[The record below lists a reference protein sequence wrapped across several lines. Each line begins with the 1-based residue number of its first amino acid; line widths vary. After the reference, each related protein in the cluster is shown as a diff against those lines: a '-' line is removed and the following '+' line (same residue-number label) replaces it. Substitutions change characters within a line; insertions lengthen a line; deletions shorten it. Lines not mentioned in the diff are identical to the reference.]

1 MAANG
6 RSILAVVVLLGTA
19 GATGLGAQT
28 GEPPLSRALAL
39 ESEGKCVEAIPLYRQ
54 SLGERDPTGALLG
67 LERCYREI
75 HQPDS
80 LLAVIDSVLTRRPR
94 DPTVRTIILRT
105 LTSAQRFEDAHV
117 AFERWAAAMPRDP
130 TPFREYARILLDLAR
145 YRSADTILER
155 ATRAL
160 GAPREIA
167 AEVAELRGALGMWE
181 SSARSWR
188 EAITIMPY
196 LEASAIFVL
205 APAPPEA
212 RDTIRTVLAEPP
224 AELSPRRILAAL
236 EMRWRSA
243 REAWRALSEVPPNDS
258 TVAAW
263 VEFAGKAEEQEAWLV
278 ARDALAAV
286 LHAGG
291 DRSLGVRAAA
301 AALRGGDAE
310 SALELVDLA
319 GSTPDAQGP
328 TALIIRI
335 GALGQLGRAA
345 EAERLLTEHGSRLDP
360 VARGDAARAVAW
372 GWMRTGDLT
381 RAREVLARH
390 GEEGDERVTAWMALY
405 EGDLKTART
414 GLRRLDETTHEAV
427 LALSVLARTRAD
439 TSRMV
444 GSAFL
449 ALARSDTAAA
459 VEGFEQAATSL
470 TDASSLL
477 LTMAARL
484 SIAAADTA
492 RSLRLWQTVV
502 ERYPDAP
509 EAAEAELDWARVLR
523 RRGETK
529 AAVARLE
536 HLILTYPQSALVP
549 QARRELELAKGAIP
563 PE

>member
-1 MAANG
+1 
-6 RSILAVVVLLGTA
+6 
-19 GATGLGAQT
+19 
-28 GEPPLSRALAL
+28 
-39 ESEGKCVEAIPLYRQ
+39 
-54 SLGERDPTGALLG
+54 
-67 LERCYREI
+67 
-75 HQPDS
+75 
-80 LLAVIDSVLTRRPR
+80 
-94 DPTVRTIILRT
+94 
-105 LTSAQRFEDAHV
+105 
-117 AFERWAAAMPRDP
+117 
-130 TPFREYARILLDLAR
+130 
-145 YRSADTILER
+145 
-155 ATRAL
+155 
-160 GAPREIA
+160 
-167 AEVAELRGALGMWE
+167 
-181 SSARSWR
+181 
-188 EAITIMPY
+188 
-196 LEASAIFVL
+196 
-205 APAPPEA
+205 
-212 RDTIRTVLAEPP
+212 
-224 AELSPRRILAAL
+224 
-236 EMRWRSA
+236 
-243 REAWRALSEVPPNDS
+243 
-258 TVAAW
+258 
-263 VEFAGKAEEQEAWLV
+263 
-278 ARDALAAV
+278 
-286 LHAGG
+286 
-291 DRSLGVRAAA
+291 
-301 AALRGGDAE
+301 
-310 SALELVDLA
+310 
-319 GSTPDAQGP
+319 
-328 TALIIRI
+328 
-335 GALGQLGRAA
+335 
-345 EAERLLTEHGSRLDP
+345 
-360 VARGDAARAVAW
+360 RGDAARAVAW